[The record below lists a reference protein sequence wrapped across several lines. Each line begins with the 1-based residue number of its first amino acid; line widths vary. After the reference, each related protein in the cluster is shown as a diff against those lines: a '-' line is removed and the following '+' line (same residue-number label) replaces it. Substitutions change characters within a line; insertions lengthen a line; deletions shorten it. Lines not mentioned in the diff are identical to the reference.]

1 MPYNS
6 RNLRQEPATSSGILK
21 GQMQRK
27 LRLILGPIIIVG
39 TLAAFTWYLSE
50 NPEVVRQLKKTSPL
64 TLVLLFVLYAGT
76 TLALMGV
83 LHGSLKLYK
92 KHMST
97 QENFLLT
104 TYSSLVNFF
113 GPGQSG
119 PGFRAA
125 YLKLKHEVKIKQ
137 YIFATLLY
145 YAFYALFSGLLLV
158 GTSRPWWQTVLA
170 VGVISA
176 VCIMAIKYFMRRNS
190 GITANISARTFRKS
204 TIIIA
209 SFSLIQVFIIALIYY
224 VELKSLDSS
233 VTITQALAYTGAANF
248 ALFVSLTP
256 GAIGIREAFLVFS
269 QNLHGIP
276 NDLIVAAN
284 VLDRAVYIAFLGVL
298 FLIILLMHAG
308 SKLQLDKVKESIRL
322 PKTGSSD

>member
-1 MPYNS
+1 M
-6 RNLRQEPATSSGILK
+6 A
-21 GQMQRK
+21 RK
-27 LRLILGPIIIVG
+27 LRLILGTLIILA
-39 TLAAFTWYLSE
+39 TLAAFVWYLDN
-50 NPEVVRQLKKTSPL
+50 NPEVVRQLKETPPQAL
-64 TLVLLFVLYAGT
+64 ALLFALYAGT
-76 TLALMGV
+76 TVALMGV

-92 KHMST
+92 KHMTT

-137 YIFATLLY
+137 YLFATLIY
-145 YAFYALFSGLLLV
+145 YAFYAVFSGLLLI
-158 GTSRPWWQTVLA
+158 GTSRPWWQTILVVA
-170 VGVISA
+170 AITA
-176 VCIMAIKYFMRRNS
+176 VCGIVLKFFVRRNQ
-190 GITANISARTFRKS
+190 GLTAG
-204 TIIIA
+204 IA
-209 SFSLIQVFIIALIYY
+209 SHVIRKGILLIGLFSLLQVLIIALIYF
-224 VELKSLDSS
+224 VELRSLSDSVS
-233 VTITQALAYTGAANF
+233 ISQALAYTGAANF

-284 VLDRAVYIAFLGVL
+284 VLDRAVYVVFLGLL
-298 FLIILLMHAG
+298 FVVILCMHAG
-308 SKLQLDKVKESIRL
+308 SKLQLDKVKESIR
-322 PKTGSSD
+322 PGRKSA